1 MHTHTEKDHGGDERP
16 TAMMARQR
24 SNTSTATH
32 GPAIGA
38 AWLLDAASAWLAA
51 NKGARCPLRVALA
64 SLSNVIR
71 DRLVATTDLRGPA
84 LETVRAATI
93 ELARST
99 PEILC
104 TLVMC
109 DLCVSWSRSLL
120 ASVRPRAAAG
130 ASPDF
135 ATLTACF
142 AEASVAQ
149 KKADDPSP
157 LYVVR
162 IDEANGGDGAQPL
175 DTEGGRES
183 HDAADETRGR
193 EGKGAE
199 DGGGASR
206 GQDGQDGHQGG
217 HAYCFANEATY
228 AAYRYFLRHAWE
240 GLAGVPHDWRR
251 PLPGDVRGWL
261 DSAMRMRD
269 LALTLPQHRLC
280 LPRGPTVARDTG
292 TVCPTS
298 PANYRRPA
306 SHDGGHNERDQLAQR
321 NGRRQCTKAIA
332 DPWSVT
338 PGACCNGADDRQWT
352 RRPPLEAP
360 APASSGAAPK
370 AAHAD
375 DKGPRTWASA
385 ARAPRRR

>member
-1 MHTHTEKDHGGDERP
+1 MHTYTEKDRSGGDERP
-16 TAMMARQR
+16 VAMMARQR
-24 SNTSTATH
+24 PSASMATY
-32 GPAIGA
+32 GPAISA

-64 SLSNVIR
+64 SLSNGIR

-84 LETVRAATI
+84 LEAARAAAL

-130 ASPDF
+130 APLDF
-135 ATLTACF
+135 AALTACF

-162 IDEANGGDGAQPL
+162 IDEGNDGDGANSP

-183 HDAADETRGR
+183 HAAAAETRER
-193 EGKGAE
+193 EGKGG
-199 DGGGASR
+199 DASSAGR
-206 GQDGQDGHQGG
+206 GQGDHQAER
-217 HAYCFANEATY
+217 AYCFANEATY

-240 GLAGVPHDWRR
+240 GLAGVPRDWRR

-280 LPRGPTVARDTG
+280 LPRGPTAARNAG
-292 TVCPTS
+292 TACPTS
-298 PANYRRPA
+298 PADYRRPGI
-306 SHDGGHNERDQLAQR
+306 HDAGHAARDDGAQGNGGW
-321 NGRRQCTKAIA
+321 QCTKAIA
-332 DPWSVT
+332 DPRSAT
-338 PGACCNGADDRQWT
+338 PSACSNGTDDQQWA
-352 RRPPLEAP
+352 RRPPLDAP
-360 APASSGAAPK
+360 APVIGAAAPKK

-375 DKGPRTWASA
+375 GEGPRTWASA